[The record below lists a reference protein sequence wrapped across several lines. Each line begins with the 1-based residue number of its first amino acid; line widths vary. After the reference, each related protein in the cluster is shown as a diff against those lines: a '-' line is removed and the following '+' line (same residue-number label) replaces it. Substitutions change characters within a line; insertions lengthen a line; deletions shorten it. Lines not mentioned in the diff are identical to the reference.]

1 MSNFREFSASDEVER
16 PVRDIDSDAPAG
28 MRQELI
34 DLFFHLAEHNS
45 PPLNDGSMY
54 RIVCQSLGERASGQ
68 PYSGFRYAA
77 GRDFAKAGWQRV
89 YDVICRLW
97 PEFTK
102 AEVGYEYRSGVNRI
116 LAGYGVVWKLTE
128 EGRLERHLPSLAQSV
143 VVAAIAELREPR
155 FAPALALL
163 NAAREAFDD
172 RPRRDR
178 DACTN
183 IFDSMESVAKEVFKK
198 PNATFGSVLNYVR
211 QTNALQGEVISV
223 LKAINNL
230 RNHKFGHG
238 MTVSFDLSSGDVD
251 FTYLTCVGAILLFIK
266 TCKLGALIR
275 LPQARAKRCG

>member
-1 MSNFREFSASDEVER
+1 MSNFREFSSSDEVER
-16 PVRDIDSDAPAG
+16 PVRNIDSDAPDG

-45 PPLNDGSMY
+45 PPLNEGIMH

-68 PYSGFRYAA
+68 PYGGFRYAA
-77 GRDFAKAGWQRV
+77 GRDFAKAHWQRV

-102 AEVGYEYRSGVNRI
+102 AEVGHEYRQGVNRI
-116 LAGYGVVWKLTE
+116 LAGYGIVWELTE
-128 EGRLERHLPSLAQSV
+128 EGRLERHLLPPAQSL
-143 VVAAIAELREPR
+143 VATAITELREPR

-183 IFDSMESVAKEVFKK
+183 IFDSMESVAKEVFNV
-198 PNATFGSVLNYVR
+198 PNATFGSVLKRVR
-211 QTNALQGEVISV
+211 QTKALQGEVISV
-223 LKAINNL
+223 LEAINTL

-238 MTVSFDLSSGDVD
+238 MTVSFDLSSGEVD
-251 FTYLTCVGAILLFIK
+251 FTYLTCIGAILLFIK
-266 TCKLGALIR
+266 T
-275 LPQARAKRCG
+275 